1 MHRTYAVGDIHG
13 WLSKLRSIVAQCEAD
28 ARGGPMSFVFIG
40 DYIDRGP
47 DSSGVVEF
55 LMTLKARMGSNA
67 ICLTGNHESL
77 VLEALESA
85 EGEEHWLMNGA
96 NTTLASYGI
105 ARARD
110 LPARHVAWFRAL
122 KVRHDDGRRLFVHAG
137 INPERPLDAQDPH
150 DLIWIREP
158 FLSDRRDHG
167 RLVVHGHTPLHN
179 GVPDLR
185 PNRLNIDT
193 GAAYGNPL
201 TAAIFIDDETR
212 PIGFL
217 QASG

>member
-28 ARGGPMSFVFIG
+28 ARGGPMTFVFIG

-55 LMTLKARMGSNA
+55 LRALQARMGSSA

-77 VLEALESA
+77 VLDALESA
-85 EGEEHWLMNGA
+85 EGEEHWLMNGGH
-96 NTTLASYGI
+96 TTLASYGI
-105 ARARD
+105 SRARA
-110 LPARHVAWFRAL
+110 LPAPHLAWFRAL
-122 KVRHDDGRRLFVHAG
+122 KLRHDDGRRLFVHAG
-137 INPERPLDAQDPH
+137 INPERPLDAQVRH
-150 DLIWIREP
+150 DLVWIREP

-167 RLVVHGHTPLHN
+167 RLVVHGHTPLRN

-217 QASG
+217 QAPG